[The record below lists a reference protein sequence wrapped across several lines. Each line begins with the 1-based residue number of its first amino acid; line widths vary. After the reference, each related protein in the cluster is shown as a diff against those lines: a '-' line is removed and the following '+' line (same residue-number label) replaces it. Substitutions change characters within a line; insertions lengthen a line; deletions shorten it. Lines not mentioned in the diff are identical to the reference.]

1 MILPP
6 RNTTLYK
13 LGGTKFFR
21 ASSSQLVDGRGAN
34 LQNVSKSMRAIYI
47 PDGYYPESDWEK
59 CLAYFTKV
67 QELVKEGK
75 DWRAALDIFTPEELK
90 RIRIFGQIDQAGAE
104 ALIVAY
110 YCRPMKFRDLFLNG
124 VKPHVFVA
132 LHNFTQQ
139 FKLKCPEQAD
149 LIDRA
154 VMTQISHLSK
164 LDGWKKLKDL
174 ISGSDN
180 WPAQE
185 RYYFIAKMLVHGLN
199 YGMRAP
205 TFQINVLEKSEG
217 KIVLDRATSETYY
230 HGYHGL
236 FPEINW
242 FNMEVKEQ
250 VLRTGYIY
258 NLLGYPIY
266 FHDPDES
273 DMKDVIAA
281 GPQSTVG
288 CITHIA
294 YTHEQLL
301 LEASNGYRK
310 KFNDLPQEVTYVLDT
325 YGCKPRK
332 WDLLN
337 NSHDSYMTQCPIGE
351 ESEMC
356 KIKQYFMNQ
365 NLTSPRGEKFQMRSE
380 AQVGM
385 NWSPAKDISE
395 GYLKEPMSYALK
407 NKFNLD
413 GLRVINW

>member
-6 RNTTLYK
+6 RNSTLYK

-34 LQNVSKSMRAIYI
+34 LQNVSKHMRAIYI
-47 PDGYYPESDWEK
+47 PDGYYPDSDWEK
-59 CLAYFTKV
+59 CLAYFAKV
-67 QELVKEGK
+67 QELLKTDK
-75 DWRAALDIFTPEELK
+75 DWRAALDIFTSEELL
-90 RIRIFGQIDQAGAE
+90 RIKLFGQIDQAGAE

-110 YCRPMKFRDLFLNG
+110 YCRPMKFRELFLNG
-124 VKPHVFVA
+124 VKPHVFIA
-132 LHNFTQQ
+132 LHNFCME
-139 FKLKCPEQAD
+139 FKIKSPLMAD

-154 VMTQISHLSK
+154 LITQIPALKK
-164 LDGWKKLKDL
+164 LDGWKALDSL
-174 ISGSDN
+174 IKGSDN
-180 WPAQE
+180 WPAAE
-185 RYYFIAKMLVHGLN
+185 RYYFIAKMICHALN

-217 KIVLDRATSETYY
+217 KVILDRATAEAYCGKY
-230 HGYHGL
+230 HEL

-242 FNMEVKEQ
+242 WNMETKET
-250 VLRTGYIY
+250 VLRDGRIY
-258 NLLGYPIY
+258 NMLGFPLT

-273 DMKDVIAA
+273 DMKDVVSA

-310 KFNDLPQEVTYVLDT
+310 KFNDLPSEVTYVLDT

-365 NLTSPRGEKFQMRSE
+365 NLVSPRGEKFQMRSE
-380 AQVGM
+380 AQIGF
-385 NWSPAKDISE
+385 NWSPAKQITEEYKSE
-395 GYLKEPMSYALK
+395 PLTYALC
-407 NKFNLD
+407 NKFNLT
-413 GLRVINW
+413 GLREINY